1 MEFSR
6 QEYWS
11 RLPFQGIFPTQGL
24 NLGLLHCRQIVYS
37 LRYQGSQNDVI
48 SLLSLKAK
56 SYVEDEGLEK
66 PVFSDG
72 VLRTEGRGLLDSHH
86 TPWEG
91 GWSQAQAHRPKTQEP
106 TPVFLPPLGYKGRET
121 EA

>member
-1 MEFSR
+1 MTLWTVVYQATLSMEFSR

-72 VLRTEGRGLLDSHH
+72 VLRTEGRG
-86 TPWEG
+86 G
-91 GWSQAQAHRPKTQEP
+91 GIVMAP
-106 TPVFLPPLGYKGRET
+106 TPSIHNSCLY
-121 EA
+121 

>member
-11 RLPFQGIFPTQGL
+11 RLPFPFPGDLFNPGIE
-24 NLGLLHCRQIVYS
+24 LGSPALQTDFYS

-72 VLRTEGRGLLDSHH
+72 VLRTEGRG
-86 TPWEG
+86 
-91 GWSQAQAHRPKTQEP
+91 
-106 TPVFLPPLGYKGRET
+106 GRT
-121 EA
+121 VMAPIPRIHNSCLY